1 MDIELA
7 TPAEVA
13 GDFAATL
20 VGLGIA
26 FTAMALVAWVGGHQL
41 ATPLRGRWVVWGY
54 VGLCCAGAVWAYAS
68 QWSRFVALHA
78 QATVL
83 ELRYA
88 GSWQLPVR
96 LQADEIHTVL
106 VGWGKPGRPC
116 YVRVVLK
123 DGSSHRS
130 SELPAPV
137 AQCRGLQAQ
146 LLEWMQSRATVA
158 PRPAP

>member
-7 TPAEVA
+7 TPAQVA

-26 FTAMALVAWVGGHQL
+26 LTAMALAAWVGGRQL

-68 QWSRFVALHA
+68 HWSRFVALHA

-88 GSWQLPVR
+88 GPWQLPVR

-106 VGWGKPGRPC
+106 VGWSKSGRPC

-130 SELPAPV
+130 SDLPAPV
-137 AQCRGLQAQ
+137 AQCRALQTQ
-146 LLEWMQSRATVA
+146 LLGWQQSVVQGGA
-158 PRPAP
+158 RPAP

>member
-1 MDIELA
+1 MDIEFA
-7 TPAEVA
+7 TTAQVA
-13 GDFAATL
+13 GDFAAVL
-20 VGLGIA
+20 VGLGIT
-26 FTAMALVAWVGGHQL
+26 FTAMALAAWVGGRQL

-54 VGLCCAGAVWAYAS
+54 LGLCCVGAAWAYAS
-68 QWSRFVALHA
+68 HWGRFVALHA
-78 QATVL
+78 QATAL

-96 LQADEIHTVL
+96 LQAGDIQTVL
-106 VGWGKPGRPC
+106 VGWGKSVRPC

-137 AQCRGLQAQ
+137 AQCRALQAQ
-146 LLEWMQSRATVA
+146 LLGWQQSVVQGGAG
-158 PRPAP
+158 PAP

>member
-7 TPAEVA
+7 TPAQVA
-13 GDFAATL
+13 GDFAAVL
-20 VGLGIA
+20 VGLGIT
-26 FTAMALVAWVGGHQL
+26 FTAMALAAWVGGRQL

-54 VGLCCAGAVWAYAS
+54 LGLCCVGAFWAYAS
-68 QWSRFVALHA
+68 HWGRFVALHA
-78 QATVL
+78 QATAL

-96 LQADEIHTVL
+96 LQADDIHTVL
-106 VGWGKPGRPC
+106 VGSAKPGRPC

-130 SELPAPV
+130 SDVPAPA
-137 AQCRGLQAQ
+137 AQCRALQAQ
-146 LLEWMQSRATVA
+146 LLGWQQSVVQDGAG
-158 PRPAP
+158 PAP